1 MMAITFRT
9 WVRAELET
17 VWAVVLDSVEN
28 PQRYMSDVEAVRVLE
43 RLQGGITKELK
54 IRGMESAPGCFDFFV
69 FERGTLKE
77 IKSTEN
83 DNVCVS
89 GVFDSFVFEISIIR
103 EVTVRGVPY
112 RERIRLSNK
121 ERKIHRELIDHPA
134 CSGKIIVKAVPSS
147 VQNPMAPVD
156 LQFFLEL
163 ESMKGTKEEQEEMA
177 AEIRKEQQRLK
188 EKAEE
193 LETGALRR
201 EVRFL
206 NQAG

>member
-1 MMAITFRT
+1 MMTITFRT

-43 RLQGGITKELK
+43 RLEGGITKELK

-77 IKSTEN
+77 IKCTEN
-83 DNVCVS
+83 DNEYVS
-89 GVFDSFVFEISIIR
+89 GVFDSFVFESSIIR
-103 EVTVRGVPY
+103 EVTVRSVPY
-112 RERIRLSNK
+112 RERIRISNK
-121 ERKIHRELIDHPA
+121 ERKIYRELIDHPT
-134 CSGKIIVKAVPSS
+134 CSGKIIVEVVPIS

-163 ESMKGTKEEQEEMA
+163 EFMKEAKEGKEEMT
-177 AEIRKEQQRLK
+177 AELKKEQQRLK

-193 LETGALRR
+193 LETRALRR
-201 EVRFL
+201 E
-206 NQAG
+206 G

>member
-1 MMAITFRT
+1 MAITFRT
-9 WVRAELET
+9 WVRAELEA

-43 RLQGGITKELK
+43 RLQGGITKELT
-54 IRGMESAPGCFDFFV
+54 IRGMEYAPGCFDFFV
-69 FERGTLKE
+69 FERGTLKK

-83 DNVCVS
+83 DNVCAS
-89 GVFDSFVFEISIIR
+89 GVFDSFVFESSIIR

-112 RERIRLSNK
+112 RERIRISNK

-134 CSGKIIVKAVPSS
+134 CSGKIIVKAVPCS

-163 ESMKGTKEEQEEMA
+163 KSMKGAKEETEEMTG
-177 AEIRKEQQRLK
+177 EIKKEQQRLK

-193 LETGALRR
+193 LEASALR
-201 EVRFL
+201 VL
-206 NQAG
+206 

>member
-1 MMAITFRT
+1 MMAMTLRT

-17 VWAVVLDSVEN
+17 IWAVVSDSVEN

-43 RLQGGITKELK
+43 RLQGGTIKELT

-69 FERGTLKE
+69 LERGTLKE
-77 IKSTEN
+77 VKSTES
-83 DNVCVS
+83 DYVRVS
-89 GVFDSFVFEISIIR
+89 GVFDSFVFERSITR

-112 RERIRLSNK
+112 RERIRISNK
-121 ERKIHRELIDHPA
+121 ERKIHRELIDHPT

-163 ESMKGTKEEQEEMA
+163 DSMNGSKEEQEEMA

-193 LETGALRR
+193 LETNVLRSEGQPALH
-201 EVRFL
+201 
-206 NQAG
+206 